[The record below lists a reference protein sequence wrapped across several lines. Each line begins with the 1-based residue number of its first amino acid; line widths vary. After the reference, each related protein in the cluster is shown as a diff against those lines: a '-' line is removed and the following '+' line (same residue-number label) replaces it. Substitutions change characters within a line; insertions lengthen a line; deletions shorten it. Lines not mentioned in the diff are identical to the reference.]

1 MLTIAQVCDFCT
13 QRKRECIP
21 LWHKIREKVSVR
33 CLACRDS
40 KQGCSLKKLDLRI
53 REPPVLRTTDKGNER
68 CAQLTAEKRRS
79 IAQDRAM
86 PSGTQDSTVSTVR
99 TRARKRGA
107 ATFAEPSGIA
117 VAGPSLEGRSLSAEG
132 RNHQVFLHALQPYI
146 EALANPLMGGLEL
159 SNLVLELSALQRR
172 EEREA
177 LEIAE
182 IVEER
187 CGLIDKMIRRMR
199 RRATELGVD
208 TSEDELSG
216 DDSDG
221 VGDEEEARDEEEGDD
236 GQDSEG
242 DVAE

>member
-1 MLTIAQVCDFCT
+1 
-13 QRKRECIP
+13 
-21 LWHKIREKVSVR
+21 
-33 CLACRDS
+33 
-40 KQGCSLKKLDLRI
+40 
-53 REPPVLRTTDKGNER
+53 
-68 CAQLTAEKRRS
+68 
-79 IAQDRAM
+79 M

-99 TRARKRGA
+99 MRTRKRGA

-159 SNLVLELSALQRR
+159 SNLVLELSALQRH

-208 TSEDELSG
+208 TSEEELSG

>member
-1 MLTIAQVCDFCT
+1 M
-13 QRKRECIP
+13 
-21 LWHKIREKVSVR
+21 
-33 CLACRDS
+33 
-40 KQGCSLKKLDLRI
+40 
-53 REPPVLRTTDKGNER
+53 
-68 CAQLTAEKRRS
+68 
-79 IAQDRAM
+79 
-86 PSGTQDSTVSTVR
+86 
-99 TRARKRGA
+99 
-107 ATFAEPSGIA
+107 
-117 VAGPSLEGRSLSAEG
+117 SAEG